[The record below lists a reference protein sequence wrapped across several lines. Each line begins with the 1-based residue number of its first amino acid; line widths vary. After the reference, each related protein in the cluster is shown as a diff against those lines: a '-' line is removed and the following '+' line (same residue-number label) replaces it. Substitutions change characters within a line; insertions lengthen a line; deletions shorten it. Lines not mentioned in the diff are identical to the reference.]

1 MAGEGFG
8 IATSA
13 SPSPLFARARLENIR
28 GAPVVAPRGREAV
41 GGSNIS
47 RASGLT
53 RRRVAARRGASS
65 RATEGKAPPK
75 TSRADEEN
83 VPGDDISPTTREP
96 VAKGRYSGAEDG
108 VASGADAARALRSLR
123 SIGVSHDDAHF
134 SDKLGIAFRW
144 GLRPDADLDE
154 LNALFASVGF
164 PHRDPARL
172 RRALVNSHAIV
183 WATVENKKS
192 KSSSVFVGQ
201 CVGFARATSD
211 GVFNATI
218 WDVVVSPEWQG
229 CGIGRGMVERL
240 VDALTREEISN
251 VSLYAEPAV
260 VGLYRRCGFEEDP
273 GGTIGMAF
281 RQVRRPRP
289 GGPLGGLP
297 GPESSS

>member
-1 MAGEGFG
+1 M
-8 IATSA
+8 
-13 SPSPLFARARLENIR
+13 
-28 GAPVVAPRGREAV
+28 
-41 GGSNIS
+41 
-47 RASGLT
+47 
-53 RRRVAARRGASS
+53 
-65 RATEGKAPPK
+65 
-75 TSRADEEN
+75 
-83 VPGDDISPTTREP
+83 
-96 VAKGRYSGAEDG
+96 
-108 VASGADAARALRSLR
+108 
-123 SIGVSHDDAHF
+123 SHDDAHF

-183 WATVENKKS
+183 WAVVENKKS

-240 VDALTREEISN
+240 VDALTREGISN

-273 GGTIGMAF
+273 GGTTGMAF
-281 RQVRRPRP
+281 RQARRPRP